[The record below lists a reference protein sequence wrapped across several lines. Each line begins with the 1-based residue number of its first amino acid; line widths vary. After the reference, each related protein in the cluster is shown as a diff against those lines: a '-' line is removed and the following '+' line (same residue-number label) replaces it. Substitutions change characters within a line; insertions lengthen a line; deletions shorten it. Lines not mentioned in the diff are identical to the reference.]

1 MKVTLLFLTVKKSKL
16 DLILKV
22 AYDRNLCSFCNI
34 KVHYILGGI
43 KMKQRIN
50 YLEVAPEALNI
61 MMEMEKYTKS
71 TGIDRKL
78 RELIKI
84 RASIINGCAFCIN
97 MHTSDARKMGETEQR
112 LYCVSAWRDCDFYTD
127 AEQVALE
134 LTEHVTLIPTKHV
147 PDELYNRVRIHFS
160 EKDYVDLV
168 ILINQINSWN
178 RLSISMGNFATTAE

>member
-1 MKVTLLFLTVKKSKL
+1 ME
-16 DLILKV
+16 
-22 AYDRNLCSFCNI
+22 
-34 KVHYILGGI
+34 
-43 KMKQRIN
+43 QRIN

-84 RASIINGCAFCIN
+84 RASQINGCAFCLN

-112 LYCVSAWRDCDFYTD
+112 LYCVSAWRECDFYTD
-127 AEQVALE
+127 AEKVALE
-134 LTEHVTLIPTKHV
+134 LTEHVTLVPTKRV
-147 PDELYNRVRIHFS
+147 PDDLYNRVCIHFN

-178 RLSISMGNFATTAE
+178 RLSISMGNFATGAK

>member
-1 MKVTLLFLTVKKSKL
+1 ME
-16 DLILKV
+16 
-22 AYDRNLCSFCNI
+22 
-34 KVHYILGGI
+34 
-43 KMKQRIN
+43 QRIN

-78 RELIKI
+78 RELVKI
-84 RASIINGCAFCIN
+84 RASQINGCAFCIN

-112 LYCVSAWRDCDFYTD
+112 LYCVGAWEDCDFYTD
-127 AEQVALE
+127 AEKAALE
-134 LTEHVTLIPTKHV
+134 LTEHVTLVPTKHV
-147 PDELYNRVRIHFS
+147 PDELYNRVRTHFS

-178 RLSISMGNFATTAE
+178 RLSISMGNFATESK